1 MFASPHPRAEASDI
15 ESEASIIRFVWW
27 CGRTVCPLRMIEMI
41 GFVVYQAR
49 GAARY
54 NEYPTILANNPRD
67 GTTKQNARSEYHV
80 SEFTNGASVLNGVTT
95 KIII

>member
-54 NEYPTILANNPRD
+54 NAYPTILANNPRD